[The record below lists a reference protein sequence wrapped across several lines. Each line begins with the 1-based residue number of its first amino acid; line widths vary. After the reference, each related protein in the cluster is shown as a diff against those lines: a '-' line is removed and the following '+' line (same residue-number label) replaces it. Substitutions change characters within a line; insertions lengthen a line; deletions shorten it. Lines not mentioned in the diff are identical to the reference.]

1 MNRWFKL
8 RPVKDHKLEVGEV
21 ILQVDYTPASRC
33 EPVCVCVS
41 HHRQRDLIREI
52 NGEFELLHVFKET

>member
-8 RPVKDHKLEVGEV
+8 RPVKEHKLEVGEV
-21 ILQVDYTPASRC
+21 ILQVDCTPVSRC
-33 EPVCVCVS
+33 EPVCICVS
-41 HHRQRDLIREI
+41 HHHLRDLIREI